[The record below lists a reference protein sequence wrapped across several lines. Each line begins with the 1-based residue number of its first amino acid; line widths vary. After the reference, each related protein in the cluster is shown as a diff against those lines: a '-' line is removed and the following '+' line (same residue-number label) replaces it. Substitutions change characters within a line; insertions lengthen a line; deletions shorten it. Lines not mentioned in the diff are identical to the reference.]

1 MRSMKEQV
9 HGNLPAWSLQKSPK
23 PGTAKNLRVVYTW
36 KSTTVTEAP
45 QMKSDG
51 AAFFCSSSQSKRERA
66 HSCMPF
72 QDLGRSTGALPSK
85 KPLKGLPS
93 ASSLAVQKRN
103 AVNVGYTKC
112 SSMRRCHMRVLAR
125 STAVFPIIAGS
136 GWSSSRYSTIA
147 IVSEITDP
155 SANSTNGSCP
165 AGFLASILGVRF
177 SAFRMSTSFLVIDM
191 PFSRMQRSTS
201 CGLGAKDAV

>member
-51 AAFFCSSSQSKRERA
+51 AAFFCSSSQRRRERP

-72 QDLGRSTGALPSK
+72 QASGRSTGAF
-85 KPLKGLPS
+85 PLKKSLNGLPS
-93 ASSLAVQKRN
+93 AASLAVQKRK
-103 AVNVGYTKC
+103 AVKVGYTKC
-112 SSMRRCHMRVLAR
+112 SSMRRCHIRVLAR
-125 STAVFPIIAGS
+125 STAVLPIIAGS
-136 GWSSSRYSTIA
+136 GLTSSRYSTMA
-147 IVSEITDP
+147 IVSEITVP
-155 SANSTNGSCP
+155 SASSMNGSCP
-165 AGFLASILGVRF
+165 AGFFASISGVRF
-177 SAFRMSTSFLVIDM
+177 SALRMSTSFLVMVM